1 MAFIEVRDV
10 AKGYGEHKVQALT
23 GVTFDVSAAEF
34 VALMG
39 PSGCGKS
46 TLLNMIA
53 GIDYP
58 TSGTVSLDGHEV
70 SSLSDSAATEMRRT
84 KVGFVF
90 QFFNL
95 LSTLTVSENVALP
108 LEIGGRT
115 HHAEARTRLNEILDA
130 VSMSHRAK
138 FFPAQLSGGEMQRT
152 AIARALIHKPVV
164 LLADEPT
171 GNLDTDT
178 GKAILDLLHKLNR
191 ESGIT
196 ILMATHSEEAAG
208 YASRIIRLRDGRV
221 VAEEQRV

>member
-1 MAFIEVRDV
+1 MTFIQLKEV
-10 AKGYGEHKVQALT
+10 AKSYGEHQVQALS
-23 GVTFDVSAAEF
+23 GVSFDVDAAEF

-46 TLLNMIA
+46 TLLNMVA
-53 GIDYP
+53 GIDRP
-58 TSGTVSLDGHEV
+58 SAGSVSLNGQDV
-70 SSLSDSAATEMRRT
+70 STLDDAATTELRRT
-84 KVGFVF
+84 KIGFVF

-95 LSTLTVSENVALP
+95 LSTLTVAENVALP
-108 LEIGGRT
+108 LEIGRGLSHT
-115 HHAEARTRLNEILDA
+115 DIAARVKSMLES
-130 VSMSHRAK
+130 VSMSHRAG

-178 GKAILDLLHKLNR
+178 GKAILDLLRATNR
-191 ESGIT
+191 DSGIT

-208 YASRIIRLRDGRV
+208 YASRIIRMRDGKV
-221 VAEEQRV
+221 VAQEQRV